1 MFLYRMAV
9 ITWFFVMRIDETLGA
24 TDTRGLGR
32 ESRDAFE
39 FDHVNRSVTVSL
51 YMTKM
56 NQEGMQC
63 RRTHFCCC
71 LRLDQRCELDQMLPV
86 CPYCSA

>member
-1 MFLYRMAV
+1 
-9 ITWFFVMRIDETLGA
+9 MRIDETLGA

-39 FDHVNRSVTVSL
+39 FDHVSRSVTVSL
-51 YMTKM
+51 FVTKM
-56 NQEGMQC
+56 NQEGVRC

-71 LRLDQRCELDQMLPV
+71 PAVDKR
-86 CPYCSA
+86 S